1 MRKVAAWI
9 FNIQKFNIQHSKLVV
24 MDRALSDQ
32 VIQQRRYRN
41 IGWAII
47 IIGAIAAGM
56 YFFRSALSTSLSTNK
71 FRTTVA
77 ELGNMEHTIT
87 ATGEVLPEFEQVI
100 TSSIQAVVEEILLPV
115 GSKVE
120 ANQPILM
127 LNKEFALLKQEKLND
142 QLSLKKNSIVQLKL
156 QLDKNLYD
164 LKINNDIKGLRIN
177 GLKADLA
184 DANRLV
190 TIGGGTEAA
199 MEKVKLNL
207 AIAELEKKQ
216 LENDLAYK
224 QQSVTSD
231 LKEVELQLAI
241 QSKDLKEFSRKLEQA
256 EVVASRAG
264 VLTWINDNIG
274 TTVNEGEALARVA
287 DLGSFSV
294 AGAISDIYGEKI
306 HIGQAAIIRI
316 NEQDLN
322 GLVSNIKPT
331 VTDGVIQ
338 FVVQL
343 QEQNHELLR
352 PNLKVEVFLVTQ
364 SKSNTVRV
372 ANGPIFKGRKQ
383 QDIYVV
389 ENGIAKRRVV
399 KIGLSNFDYVE
410 ILDNL
415 KAGEEVIITDMKAYA
430 HLAEIAIE

>member
-1 MRKVAAWI
+1 
-9 FNIQKFNIQHSKLVV
+9 
-24 MDRALSDQ
+24 MDRELSDQ
-32 VIQQRRYRN
+32 VIQQRRSRN
-41 IGWAII
+41 IGWVIL
-47 IIGAIAAGM
+47 IIGGIAASL
-56 YFFRSALSTSLSTNK
+56 YFLRTSLTTTLPPNK
-71 FRTTVA
+71 FRTAIA
-77 ELGNMEHTIT
+77 EIGNIENTIN

-100 TSSIQAVVEEILLPV
+100 TSSIQAEIKEVLLPV
-115 GSKVE
+115 GSRVV
-120 ANQPILM
+120 ANQPILG
-127 LNKEFALLKQEKLND
+127 LNKEFALLKQEKLED
-142 QLSLKKNSIVQLKL
+142 QLALKKNSIVQLKL

-164 LKINNDIKGLRIN
+164 LKINNDIKGLRID
-177 GLKADLA
+177 GLKADLE
-184 DANRLV
+184 DAKRLV

-224 QQSVTSD
+224 QQAVTSD

-241 QSKDLKEFSRKLEQA
+241 QHKDLEEFTRKLKQA

-264 VLTWINDNIG
+264 VLTWVNENVG
-274 TTVNEGEALARVA
+274 TTVGEGEALARVA
-287 DLGSFSV
+287 DLGSFRIE
-294 AGAISDIYGEKI
+294 GAISDIYGEKI
-306 HIGQAAIIRI
+306 HVGQAAIIRI
-316 NEQDLN
+316 NDQDLS
-322 GLVSNIKPT
+322 GLISNIKPT

-343 QEQNHELLR
+343 QEQHHELLR

-364 SKSNTVRV
+364 SKSNTIRV

-389 ENGIAKRRVV
+389 ENGIAKRREV

-410 ILDNL
+410 VLDNL
-415 KAGEEVIITDMKAYA
+415 KAGEEVIITEMKDYA
-430 HLAEIAIE
+430 HLEEVVIK

>member
-1 MRKVAAWI
+1 
-9 FNIQKFNIQHSKLVV
+9 
-24 MDRALSDQ
+24 MDRELSDQ
-32 VIQQRRYRN
+32 VIQQRRSRN
-41 IGWAII
+41 IGWAIL

-56 YFFRSALSTSLSTNK
+56 YFLRLALSTSLSMSK
-71 FRTTVA
+71 FRTAIATV
-77 ELGNMEHTIT
+77 GNIENTMT

-100 TSSIQAVVEEILLPV
+100 TSSIQAEVKEILLPV
-115 GSKVE
+115 GSRVE
-120 ANQPILM
+120 ANQPILV

-164 LKINNDIKGLRIN
+164 LKINNEIKGLRIN
-177 GLKADLA
+177 GLKADLE
-184 DANRLV
+184 DAKRLV
-190 TIGGGTEAA
+190 TIGGGTEEA
-199 MEKVKLNL
+199 MEKVKLSL
-207 AIAELEKKQ
+207 EIAELEKKQ
-216 LENDLAYK
+216 LENDLAHK

-241 QSKDLKEFSRKLEQA
+241 QRKDLKEFSRKLEQA

-264 VLTWINDNIG
+264 VLTWVNENVG
-274 TTVNEGEALARVA
+274 TTVSEGEALARVA
-287 DLGSFSV
+287 DLGSFRIE
-294 AGAISDIYGEKI
+294 GAISDIYGEKI

-316 NEQDLN
+316 NEQDLR
-322 GLVSNIKPT
+322 GLISNIKPT

-343 QEQNHELLR
+343 QEHNHDLLR
-352 PNLKVEVFLVTQ
+352 PNLKVEVFLITK
-364 SKSNTVRV
+364 SKNNTVRV

-389 ENGIAKRRVV
+389 ENGIAKRREVT
-399 KIGLSNFDYVE
+399 IGLSNFDYVE

-415 KAGEEVIITDMKAYA
+415 KAGEEVIITDMKEYA
-430 HLAEIAIE
+430 HLEEIVINDE

>member
-1 MRKVAAWI
+1 
-9 FNIQKFNIQHSKLVV
+9 
-24 MDRALSDQ
+24 MDRELSDQ
-32 VIQQRRYRN
+32 VIQQRRSRN
-41 IGWAII
+41 IGWAIFV
-47 IIGAIAAGM
+47 IGAIAVSI
-56 YFFRSALSTSLSTNK
+56 YFLRSSLTTSLSTNK
-71 FRTTVA
+71 FRTAIAAV
-77 ELGNMEHTIT
+77 GNIENTIT
-87 ATGEVLPEFEQVI
+87 ATGEVLPEFEQLI
-100 TSSIQAVVEEILLPV
+100 TSSIQAEVKEVLIPV
-115 GSKVE
+115 GSRIT

-142 QLSLKKNSIVQLKL
+142 QLALKKNSIVQLKL

-177 GLKADLA
+177 GLKADLE
-184 DANRLV
+184 DAKRLV

-207 AIAELEKKQ
+207 EIAELEKKQ

-256 EVVASRAG
+256 EVVASRPG
-264 VLTWINDNIG
+264 VLTWVNENVG
-274 TTVNEGEALARVA
+274 TTVSEGEALARVA
-287 DLGSFSV
+287 DLGSFRIE
-294 AGAISDIYGEKI
+294 GAISDIYGEKI
-306 HIGQAAIIRI
+306 HVGQAAIIRI
-316 NEQDLN
+316 NEQDLS

-343 QEQNHELLR
+343 EEQNHELLR

-364 SKSNTVRV
+364 SKNNTIRV

-383 QDIYVV
+383 QAIYVV
-389 ENGIAKRRVV
+389 EKGIAKRREV

-415 KAGEEVIITDMKAYA
+415 KAGEEVIITDMKEYVLSLI
-430 HLAEIAIE
+430 HI

>member
-1 MRKVAAWI
+1 
-9 FNIQKFNIQHSKLVV
+9 
-24 MDRALSDQ
+24 
-32 VIQQRRYRN
+32 
-41 IGWAII
+41 
-47 IIGAIAAGM
+47 
-56 YFFRSALSTSLSTNK
+56 
-71 FRTTVA
+71 
-77 ELGNMEHTIT
+77 
-87 ATGEVLPEFEQVI
+87 
-100 TSSIQAVVEEILLPV
+100 
-115 GSKVE
+115 
-120 ANQPILM
+120 
-127 LNKEFALLKQEKLND
+127 
-142 QLSLKKNSIVQLKL
+142 
-156 QLDKNLYD
+156 
-164 LKINNDIKGLRIN
+164 
-177 GLKADLA
+177 
-184 DANRLV
+184 
-190 TIGGGTEAA
+190 

-241 QSKDLKEFSRKLEQA
+241 QGKDL
-256 EVVASRAG
+256 AG
-264 VLTWINDNIG
+264 VLTWVNENIG
-274 TTVNEGEALARVA
+274 TTVNEGEALARIA

-316 NEQDLN
+316 NEQDLS
-322 GLVSNIKPT
+322 GQISNIKPT

-343 QEQNHELLR
+343 QAPNHDLLR

-364 SKSNTVRV
+364 SNSNTIRV

-389 ENGIAKRRVV
+389 KNGIAKRRAV

-415 KAGEEVIITDMKAYA
+415 KAGEEVIITDMKGYA
-430 HLAEIAIE
+430 HLDEIVINDE